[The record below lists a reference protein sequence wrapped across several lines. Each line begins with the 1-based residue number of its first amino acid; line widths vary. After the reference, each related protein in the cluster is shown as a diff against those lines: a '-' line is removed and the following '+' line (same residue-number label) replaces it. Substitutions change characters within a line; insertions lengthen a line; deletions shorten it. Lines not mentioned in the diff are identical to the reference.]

1 MIKRLVKAFNSFFG
15 KSKRKWQAMNIDK
28 LFFEAQ
34 TDRYFLIL
42 KAKGKNIKDE
52 SVFLTIGNVF
62 DENVFANLF
71 LKAENTKRLFDQ
83 LGLRIKK
90 IRILKKVNSADSAE
104 CIVSMGFFQKSIR
117 MSTVDAV
124 RMALENNRSIDVLQD
139 MVKADKFDLSD
150 TVNLKSKV
158 INNVFS
164 SKFIERDVYNNNEVI
179 M

>member
-1 MIKRLVKAFNSFFG
+1 MIKRLVSSLVNFFYAG
-15 KSKRKWQAMNIDK
+15 RKKWQTMNIDK
-28 LFFEAQ
+28 LFFESQ

-42 KAKGKNIKDE
+42 KAVGKNINDE
-52 SVFLTIGNVF
+52 SVFITIGNVF

-71 LKAENTKRLFDQ
+71 SRGENTKRLFEQ
-83 LGLRIKK
+83 LGIKIKK

-104 CIVSMGFFQKSIR
+104 CLVSMGIVRKTLK
-117 MSTVDAV
+117 MSTVDAI
-124 RMALENNRSIDVLQD
+124 RMALENNKSVEVLHD
-139 MVKADKFDLSD
+139 MVKAEKFDLSGAID
-150 TVNLKSKV
+150 MSNKI

>member
-1 MIKRLVKAFNSFFG
+1 
-15 KSKRKWQAMNIDK
+15 MNIDK

-42 KAKGKNIKDE
+42 KAAGKNNSEE
-52 SVFLTIGNVF
+52 SVFLTIGNIF
-62 DENVFANLF
+62 DENVFVNLF
-71 LKAENTKRLFDQ
+71 MKSENTKKLFDQ
-83 LGLRIKK
+83 LGIKIKK
-90 IRILKKVNSADSAE
+90 IRILKKVSSADSAE
-104 CIVSMGFFQKSIR
+104 CVVSMGFSQKTIK

-124 RMALENNRSIDVLQD
+124 RMALENNKSIEVLHGII
-139 MVKADKFDLSD
+139 KAEKFDLSGA
-150 TVNLKSKV
+150 VNMSSKI

>member
-1 MIKRLVKAFNSFFG
+1 MFKKFISAADMMIKRKA
-15 KSKRKWQAMNIDK
+15 KKWQTMNIDK

-42 KAKGKNIKDE
+42 KAAGKNKSDE

-71 LKAENTKRLFDQ
+71 MKAENTKKLFDQ
-83 LGLRIKK
+83 LGIRIKK
-90 IRILKKVNSADSAE
+90 IRILKKVSSADSAE
-104 CIVSMGFFQKSIR
+104 CIVNMGISQKIIK

-124 RMALENNRSIDVLQD
+124 RMAIENNMTIEVLHG
-139 MVKADKFDLSD
+139 MIKAEKFDLSRA
-150 TVNLKSKV
+150 VNMSSKI

-164 SKFIERDVYNNNEVI
+164 SKFIERDTYNNNEVI

>member
-1 MIKRLVKAFNSFFG
+1 
-15 KSKRKWQAMNIDK
+15 MNIDK
-28 LFFEAQ
+28 MFFESQ

-42 KAKGKNIKDE
+42 KAAGKNVKDE

-71 LKAENTKRLFDQ
+71 SRGENTKRLFDQ
-83 LGLRIKK
+83 LGVRLKK
-90 IRILKKVNSADSAE
+90 IRILKKVNSPDSAE
-104 CIVSMGFFQKSIR
+104 CVVRLGLYNKTLK

-124 RMALENNRSIDVLQD
+124 RMALENNKSIEVLHE
-139 MVKADKFDLSD
+139 MVKAEKFDLSGA
-150 TVNLKSKV
+150 VNMSNKV

>member
-1 MIKRLVKAFNSFFG
+1 MLKKFFSAAASLFKIDG
-15 KSKRKWQAMNIDK
+15 KKWQTMNIDK

-42 KAKGKNIKDE
+42 KAAGKNKSDE

-71 LKAENTKRLFDQ
+71 MKAENTKRLFDQ
-83 LGLRIKK
+83 LGIRIKK
-90 IRILKKVNSADSAE
+90 IRILKKVSSSDSAE
-104 CIVSMGFFQKSIR
+104 CIVSMGISQKILK
-117 MSTVDAV
+117 MSTVDAI
-124 RMALENNRSIDVLQD
+124 RMALENNRSVEVLHG
-139 MVKADKFDLSD
+139 MVKAEKFDLSSAA
-150 TVNLKSKV
+150 NMSSKI

-164 SKFIERDVYNNNEVI
+164 SKFIERDVHNNNEVI